1 MGVSFESNKP
11 GSRNVELNLVPFID
25 VMSCLAAF
33 LLVTA
38 VWINTASVK
47 NDPAG
52 QKAGGDDGEPKK
64 VAILIESDRIV
75 VSTTPGGEARRIAA
89 FDWSGLEGA
98 LREFKTAGEPLP
110 VEIAAESSNEHPVA
124 YQHLIAAMDTAVKV
138 GYPRVGVTD
147 PRSLAR

>member
-1 MGVSFESNKP
+1 MGVSFEPNRK

-52 QKAGGDDGEPKK
+52 RTAGRDDNEPHK
-64 VAILIESDRIV
+64 VAILIESDQIV
-75 VSTTPGGEARRIAA
+75 VSTTPNGEARRVAA
-89 FDWSGLEGA
+89 FDWTGLEGA
-98 LREFKTAGEPLP
+98 LRDFKTAGDLP
-110 VEIAAESSNEHPVA
+110 AVEIAAESSNEHPIA